1 MTPDAADPTTPDA
14 TRPSFPDPGFRWFD
28 AAVGLFGVRV
38 PRVVSRRFPD
48 VLWRVPATGA
58 ADRRLFLTFDDGP
71 DTRPG
76 GTAALL
82 DRLARAGA
90 HATFFFLGQ
99 NAAHDAGLVRAAH
112 DAGHTVG
119 NHTYA
124 HPDPWKTRP
133 DRLLA
138 EAERT
143 QDLLQDLTGAA
154 VPLFRPPYGHL
165 TGALRS
171 WARRT
176 GGQVV
181 MWDVMPGDFLASA
194 ESDRIA
200 HHVVRFARPGSIV
213 VLHEGGRSRAVT
225 PAALDVLLPRLTGDG
240 WALDALSPAPPALP
254 AV

>member
-1 MTPDAADPTTPDA
+1 MQ
-14 TRPSFPDPGFRWFD
+14 
-28 AAVGLFGVRV
+28 
-38 PRVVSRRFPD
+38 
-48 VLWRVPATGA
+48 
-58 ADRRLFLTFDDGP
+58 
-71 DTRPG
+71 PG

-138 EAERT
+138 ELDQTRRLLE
-143 QDLLQDLTGAA
+143 DLIGAP
-154 VPLFRPPYGHL
+154 VPFVRPPYGHL
-165 TGALRS
+165 TRALRE

-176 GGQVV
+176 AGRAV

-200 HHVVRFARPGSIV
+200 HHVARFARPGSIV

-225 PAALDVLLPRLTGDG
+225 PAALDQLLPRLTGDG
-240 WALDALSPAPPALP
+240 WSLDALPPAPPVLP
-254 AV
+254 APAA

>member
-1 MTPDAADPTTPDA
+1 MSDVRPPDPPE
-14 TRPSFPDPGFRWFD
+14 PGFRWFD
-28 AAVGLFGVRV
+28 AAVSLFGVRV

-48 VLWRVPATGA
+48 VLWRMPAEAEGH
-58 ADRRLFLTFDDGP
+58 RRLFLTFDDGP
-71 DTRPG
+71 DARPG

-82 DRLARAGA
+82 DRLDRAGA

-99 NAAHDAGLVRAAH
+99 NAAHDGGLVRAAH
-112 DAGHTVG
+112 AAGHTVG

-133 DRLLA
+133 DRLLS

-143 QDLLQDLTGAA
+143 QGLLEDLTGAA
-154 VPLFRPPYGHL
+154 VPFFRPPYGHL
-165 TGALRS
+165 TGALRD
-171 WARRT
+171 WTRRD
-176 GGQVV
+176 GGRLV

-225 PAALDVLLPRLTGDG
+225 PAALDQLLPRLTGDG
-240 WALDALSPAPPALP
+240 WALDALPPAPPALP
-254 AV
+254 APAA